1 MYLAENLKKYITV
14 QICDN
19 ELKKKLI
26 CSTTPETQIDKKG
39 QICKPTLYFD
49 QLLKHVKYWEKE
61 WELKLRLKVLDKE
74 IHHIEL
80 NDSHK

>member
-1 MYLAENLKKYITV
+1 MYLAKNLKKYITV

-61 WELKLRLKVLDKE
+61 WELKFKF
-74 IHHIEL
+74 
-80 NDSHK
+80 